1 VEEGSILGDDVVL
14 SSQAGWTVRKAITF
28 DPTVGSRSNFYWSF
42 RMLFCE
48 EWMRDR
54 HSVMMRS
61 GRAWLDGRF
70 ERAITFGPT
79 VESRSKFYWS
89 FPDALFHVVDEE

>member
-1 VEEGSILGDDVVL
+1 
-14 SSQAGWTVRKAITF
+14 
-28 DPTVGSRSNFYWSF
+28 
-42 RMLFCE
+42 
-48 EWMRDR
+48 MRDR